1 MGAARQCSTVI
12 VEADPQPGALSGR
25 MSFQSFNPVV
35 EKYAAE
41 VEAGLEKRLAAKR
54 ASSQASTHVPED
66 GTRQRHEDAL
76 YLLDAAQS
84 TKHLMR
90 ESPVASVKATS
101 SGIQDVDDATAT
113 GREQKRQRAENGGP
127 RSEPEELTL
136 QQRRLKAGA
145 PDRVQEG
152 PSVSRSTELARD
164 GREGMPGDGQ
174 VDGRERASIPRRAG
188 EADRKGGRRPRLDWR
203 VLRPGGRVP

>member
-41 VEAGLEKRLAAKR
+41 VEAGLEKR
-54 ASSQASTHVPED
+54 
-66 GTRQRHEDAL
+66 
-76 YLLDAAQS
+76 
-84 TKHLMR
+84 MR
-90 ESPVASVKATS
+90 ESPVAAVEATS
-101 SGIQDVDDATAT
+101 SGVHEGDDATA

-127 RSEPEELTL
+127 RSQPEGLTS

-145 PDRVQEG
+145 PETAQEG
-152 PSVSRSTELARD
+152 ASASRTTELARD
-164 GREGMPGDGQ
+164 GREGMLGDGQ
-174 VDGRERASIPRRAG
+174 ADGRERASIPRRAG
-188 EADRKGGRRPRLDWR
+188 EAGRKGGRGPRLDWR